1 MNQKIEI
8 LDELC
13 VNQIAAGEVVERPF
27 SVVKELIENAID
39 AGARKIEI
47 IIERGG
53 ESYLQVKDDGYG
65 MSSADLELAI
75 LPHATSKIKSIEDLK
90 HLETLGFRGE
100 ALPSIAAV
108 SKLSIISRQDTE
120 IGGHEIRVEG
130 GKVVSFTE
138 IGCPQGTTVTV
149 KDLFYNT
156 PARRKFLRSANTEAG
171 LISDLV
177 SRLAL
182 ANPNISFSLRRS
194 KNQLFYS
201 PGKGNLRDT
210 IAAVY
215 GAETA
220 RQMLELSVEKRDLR
234 ISGYLSSPNLVRSS
248 RNSLT
253 FIVNGRVVRSQ
264 LLNQAL
270 RDGYH
275 TLIPAKTYPFAVVVL
290 TMPASNYDVNVHP
303 AKLEIKFNN
312 EKNLVFEL
320 TTAIRQTLLQT
331 HPVRSTILEQDPYIT
346 PPESTLN
353 GPKSQGASI
362 DSQNLSL
369 NISTANE
376 NKIPFLVSESADPS
390 PVKTQGLFQEL
401 RALGQLFNMYLLCTD
416 DKNLYVIDQH
426 AAHERL
432 RYDELTAQLKEQGLT
447 SQMLLF
453 PEVLELTP
461 HEESILLENLEEL
474 QSLGFII
481 ENYGARAYFLR
492 AVPTGRNLREPGS
505 LFREFIAEVLA
516 KSRLPSSEKLLEEW
530 IYMVACRTAL
540 KANLRLTIPEMDQLI
555 QELGKRPNPYSCP
568 HGRPTIISISKKELD
583 NRFGR

>member
-1 MNQKIEI
+1 LNQKIEI

-13 VNQIAAGEVVERPF
+13 VNQIAAGEVVERPS

-108 SKLSIISRQDTE
+108 SKLSIISRQATE

-194 KNQLFYS
+194 KNQLLYS

-312 EKNLVFEL
+312 EKNLAFEL

-346 PPESTLN
+346 LPESTLN

-369 NISTANE
+369 NICTANE

-540 KANLRLTIPEMDQLI
+540 KLT
-555 QELGKRPNPYSCP
+555 
-568 HGRPTIISISKKELD
+568 LD
-583 NRFGR
+583 